1 MTNSRYKS
9 KGQAM
14 VEFLIILPILLMLL
28 LGILQFAFIYQTK
41 ITLNYAAFEA
51 ARAGSLKH
59 AQIVAMQNGFASA
72 MAAQYTHEANSD
84 AYILGR
90 QVVRQQIEDGYV
102 DIRLINPNP
111 ASFAS
116 HGYDSDVD
124 IDGDDV
130 ADGVRTIIP
139 NDNLMYRDS
148 KVIGDQTLQD
158 ANLLKVHVGYCYELI
173 VPFVNRI
180 LWAMQRYGPGAA
192 PPVDANFGRWWVD
205 DGAPPGFFG
214 PPVTGSFADSC
225 IRNPTQNGRLSIVL
239 YSQGIIRMQ
248 TFAVLESP

>member
-1 MTNSRYKS
+1 
-9 KGQAM
+9 M

-84 AYILGR
+84 AYIRGR

-102 DIRLINPNP
+102 DIRLINPSP
-111 ASFAS
+111 ASFTN
-116 HGYDSDVD
+116 HGYYPSVD
-124 IDGDDV
+124 MVGYDV
-130 ADGVRTIIP
+130 ADGARIIP

-148 KVIGDQTLQD
+148 KVEGDMSLQD

-180 LWAMQRYGPGAA
+180 IWAMQRYGPGAA
-192 PPVDANFGRWWVD
+192 PPVDANFGRWWID

-214 PPVTGSFADSC
+214 PPAAGSFADSC

-248 TFAVLESP
+248 SFAVLETS